1 MKDYCN
7 RGKVEHLIRMRERL
21 DEHSTFLE
29 LQLASFEALVQDMNE
44 ESSQVK
50 ADIKTDNTD

>member
-1 MKDYCN
+1 
-7 RGKVEHLIRMRERL
+7 MRERL